1 MASIRVTG
9 AREIEAA
16 LKDLGSR
23 AAGRVVRSALT
34 RAVSAGAKQGEK
46 NVCGE
51 RASLRQDA
59 LGRHS
64 LHQGSSPLKRR
75 NRAIFRGRLST

>member
-59 LGRHS
+59 FG
-64 LHQGSSPLKRR
+64 
-75 NRAIFRGRLST
+75 